1 VNQLVFINKKIKEE
15 HMKTIKFSFI
25 MLLGVAVLLLGATAG
40 FADQG
45 SFGINVNIQKSSA
58 IQFVVSRVQG
68 STWTPATNALNFGQL
83 LYDSVNGIF
92 YSPFYYAIDIGTTG
106 DGAGQP
112 DDISFSYT
120 PGTNPNQGT
129 ALGGLDVKGSLTVVK
144 TDGDN
149 DTVINKVLLGKV
161 AGIGTLDKSQFTGG
175 WPRLYVGIFNGD
187 PDNSTGDDD
196 EEVFSPADNP
206 GDYSGILLVTA
217 VVN

>member
-1 VNQLVFINKKIKEE
+1 
-15 HMKTIKFSFI
+15 MKTVKFSFI
-25 MLLGVAVLLLGATAG
+25 ALIGIAIIALGATAVI
-40 FADQG
+40 ADQG
-45 SFGINVNIQKSSA
+45 SFGINVNIKKSAA

-68 STWTPATNALNFGQL
+68 TTWTANNNDLNFGTL
-83 LYDSVNGIF
+83 LYDGVNGIF

-129 ALGGLDVKGSLTVVK
+129 TLGGLGVKGSLTVVK
-144 TDGDN
+144 TDGAN
-149 DTVINKVLLGKV
+149 DALLNKVLLSKV
-161 AGIGTLDKSQFTGG
+161 ASIGTLDKSQFTGG
-175 WPRLYVGIFNGD
+175 WPRLYVGIWDGN
-187 PDNSTGDDD
+187 PTTSTGDAD
-196 EEVFSPADNP
+196 EEVFTPADNP